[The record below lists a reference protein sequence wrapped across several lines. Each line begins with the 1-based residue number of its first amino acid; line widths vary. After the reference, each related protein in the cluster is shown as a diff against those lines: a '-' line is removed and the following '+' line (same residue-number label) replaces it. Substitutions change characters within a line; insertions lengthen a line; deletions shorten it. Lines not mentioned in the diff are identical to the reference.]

1 MDGPAFVLADALTK
15 LQEDDLDIEDEV
27 LVDAQD
33 AQTQLAAVTRVVDA
47 VAHSCTAV
55 QDAATFTYAQSCI
68 KYVGHLEPDTAH
80 RLLDAILSG
89 FSGLLDELAD
99 TDATATSALAEPLE
113 RYAFL
118 LQWLIQLLEKHRDT
132 FARPKT
138 SARGA
143 RTDGAWSWAAS
154 LPTVLGVLAKALRT
168 VSERLWS
175 SAAMRD
181 TFVSRC
187 ILRPV
192 MLLQEN
198 EAYLKVA
205 PVKLGLF
212 KVTCLA
218 VKLHGQAFNVQTSI
232 MQSLQYY
239 EHLAEPMAELLSVL
253 RVEFDVARLGEDVL
267 RELAAKSFTGL
278 DSKSPRSYGR
288 FLVRMAELN
297 PHSVLKQISLLQKHQ
312 DSESYP
318 MRNAMIEVQGLLI
331 KSLALH
337 PDLGAT
343 DVPADGDD
351 DTPAHR
357 KQIDAFFERLL
368 ERFLD
373 VTTFVRTRA
382 VQVCNGLCDLPAAFP
397 AQRLR
402 MTELAVQ
409 ALEDKSSHVRRHAIL
424 LLVKLILTH
433 PYGALY
439 GGELSMDAWSERHAA
454 VQSRLE
460 QAEAVLTRPLT
471 DEEGTAEA
479 DVSQSDLAPP
489 AMSSADQE
497 QLVQLRLTHT
507 YCTDAL
513 KFMTCLERGV
523 PILVQLLASTNKAE
537 VLASM
542 EFFRVAY
549 EYKIHGA
556 IDGVRAMIHLIWTKD
571 HALVMDDGSQLK
583 GVRSRLIEVYR
594 ALYFEPQAGAPP
606 AENTARIARNMIE
619 RTFGATLAELTSLE
633 QLLSVM
639 HGEGLVDRAVIDTLW
654 DVYAT
659 TRPIARAQRRGAI
672 MVLSMLAKADRGI
685 VADHIDTLLRIG
697 LGPFGAK
704 DLLLAQH
711 TCIALQRVSGSAKKV
726 KGALSDSNV
735 RYPMSHPM
743 FARLRAVVIMPG
755 EATGCDAAW
764 FGVAEHAIEAIY
776 LLGEQPDAL
785 CTELVRHSTLHAFSG
800 GPHAAYSL
808 AQALF
813 VVGHVAL
820 KQIVYLELVERECKR
835 RKAQKEAG
843 TDGKPASELDQV
855 AEQAEDDLGELFGFI
870 RDRELLYGPQSL
882 LALYGPLVTHL
893 CSTMRQQSYAPLR
906 RAAALTLC
914 KFMCISSEYC
924 EANLGLLLHLLR
936 ASEDEVVR
944 ANAVIGLGDVAVCF
958 GTLVDENSERLYAG
972 LGDPDLGV
980 KKNTLMVLTHLIL
993 NGMIKVKGQLGELA
1007 KCLEDEEPRVS
1018 DLAKLF
1024 FSELAMKENAVY
1036 NNLPDII
1043 SHLSSGAHAV
1053 DEATFVNTMRFIF
1066 TFIDKERQAEN
1077 VIEKLCQR
1085 FRLTSE
1091 ERQWRDIAYCL
1102 SLLPYRSE
1110 RSIKKL
1116 LDGLP
1121 YYQDKLYVPDV
1132 HQRFSEILAK
1142 MQQEKADALAKT
1154 GETDLRELE
1163 DVLAQAAEP
1172 RAEPHEEEAQPEV
1185 QLDAQ
1190 EADAEAQLE
1199 TQPEVKVEVKPERRR
1214 TRRRAAA

>member
-1 MDGPAFVLADALTK
+1 MDPAFVLADALTK
-15 LQEDDLDIEDEV
+15 LQEDDLDIDDEV
-27 LVDAQD
+27 LIDAQD
-33 AQTQLAAVTRVVDA
+33 AQAQLASVTRVVDA

-55 QDAATFTYAQSCI
+55 QDAATFTYAQSCV
-68 KYVGHLEPDTAH
+68 KHVGHLEPDTAH

-99 TDATATSALAEPLE
+99 TEVSAAGALAEPLE

-118 LQWLIQLLEKHRDT
+118 LQWLVQLLEKHRDH
-132 FARPKT
+132 FSRPKT
-138 SARGA
+138 TARGA
-143 RTDGAWSWAAS
+143 RAESAWAWASS

-205 PVKLGLF
+205 PIKVGLF

-253 RVEFDVARLGEDVL
+253 RNEFDVARLGEDVL
-267 RELAAKSFTGL
+267 RELAGKSFTSL

-297 PHSVLKQISLLQKHQ
+297 PRSVLKQISLLQTHQ

-331 KSLALH
+331 KDLALH
-337 PDLGAT
+337 PDLGA
-343 DVPADGDD
+343 DAPGDGDD
-351 DTPAHR
+351 DMPAHR

-382 VQVCNGLCDLPAAFP
+382 IQVCNGLCDLPAAFP

-402 MTELAVQ
+402 MTEFAVQ

-439 GGELSMDAWSERHAA
+439 GGELSADAWSERHAA
-454 VQSRLE
+454 VKARLE
-460 QAEAVLTRPLT
+460 QAEAALTRPLT
-471 DEEGTAEA
+471 EDEAPA
-479 DVSQSDLAPP
+479 DADASQSELAPP
-489 AMSSADQE
+489 AMSAADQE

-513 KFMTCLERGV
+513 QFMACLERGV

-549 EYKIHGA
+549 EYKIQGA
-556 IDGVRAMIHLIWTKD
+556 VDGVRAMIHLIWTKD

-594 ALYFEPQAGAPP
+594 ALYFEPQAGVPP

-639 HGEGLVDRAVIDTLW
+639 HAEGLVDRSVIDTLW
-654 DVYAT
+654 DVYAA

-672 MVLSMLAKADRGI
+672 MVLSMLAKADRGM

-697 LGPFGAK
+697 LGPLGAK

-735 RYPMSHPM
+735 RYPMTHPM
-743 FARLRAVVIMPG
+743 FARLRAVIAMPG

-785 CTELVRHSTLHAFSG
+785 CTELVRHTTLHAFG
-800 GPHAAYSL
+800 GAPHAPYSL

-813 VVGHVAL
+813 VAGHVAL

-835 RKAQKEAG
+835 RKAQKDAG
-843 TDGKPASELDQV
+843 ADAKPASELDQV
-855 AEQAEDDLGELFGFI
+855 AEQAEDDLGELFGLI
-870 RDRELLYGPQSL
+870 RDRELLYAPQSL

-936 ASEDEVVR
+936 ASQDEVVR

-972 LGDPDLGV
+972 LGDSDLGV

-1142 MQQEKADALAKT
+1142 THQGKAGALAKT

-1172 RAEPHEEEAQPEV
+1172 SEAQAQPEPQEAQPE
-1185 QLDAQ
+1185 
-1190 EADAEAQLE
+1190 AEAE
-1199 TQPEVKVEVKPERRR
+1199 APPEAKVEAKPERRR
-1214 TRRRAAA
+1214 TRRRA

>member
-1 MDGPAFVLADALTK
+1 MDGAAFVLADALTK
-15 LQEDDLDIEDEV
+15 LQEDDLDMDDEV

-33 AQTQLAAVTRVVDA
+33 AQTQLASVTRVVDA

-55 QDAATFTYAQSCI
+55 QDTATFTYAQSCI
-68 KYVGHLEPDTAH
+68 KHVGHLEPDTAH

-89 FSGLLDELAD
+89 FSGLLEELAE
-99 TDATATSALAEPLE
+99 AEASAASALAEPLE

-118 LQWLIQLLEKHRDT
+118 LQWLVQLLEKHKDH
-132 FARPKT
+132 FSRPKT
-138 SARGA
+138 SARTP
-143 RTDGAWSWAAS
+143 RPETTWTWASS

-205 PVKLGLF
+205 SIKLGLF

-253 RVEFDVARLGEDVL
+253 RVEFDVQRLGEDVL
-267 RELAAKSFTGL
+267 RELAGKSFTSL
-278 DSKSPRSYGR
+278 DTKSPRSYGR

-297 PHSVLKQISLLQKHQ
+297 PRSVLKQISLLQKHQ

-318 MRNAMIEVQGLLI
+318 MRNAMIEVHGLLL
-331 KSLALH
+331 KDLALH

-343 DVPADGDD
+343 DVPADGDND
-351 DTPAHR
+351 DDDDAPAYR
-357 KQIDAFFERLL
+357 KQINAFFERLL

-382 VQVCNGLCDLPAAFP
+382 IQVCNSLCDLPAAFP
-397 AQRLR
+397 PQRLR

-439 GGELSMDAWSERHAA
+439 GGELSFDAWSERHAA
-454 VQSRLE
+454 VQARLE
-460 QAEAVLTRPLT
+460 QAEATLTRPLT
-471 DEEGTAEA
+471 DE
-479 DVSQSDLAPP
+479 DVPTSETDADLAPP

-513 KFMTCLERGV
+513 QFMACLERGV

-549 EYKIHGA
+549 EYKIRGA
-556 IDGVRAMIHLIWTKD
+556 ADGVRAMIHLIWTKD

-594 ALYFEPQAGAPP
+594 ALYFEPQEGVSL

-685 VADHIDTLLRIG
+685 VADHIDTLLRMG
-697 LGPFGAK
+697 LGPLGAK

-726 KGALSDSNV
+726 KGALSDTNV

-743 FARLRAVVIMPG
+743 FARLRAVVAMPG

-785 CTELVRHSTLHAFSG
+785 CTELVRHCTLHAFSG
-800 GPHAAYSL
+800 ASHAAYSL

-813 VVGHVAL
+813 VAGHVAL

-843 TDGKPASELDQV
+843 ADAKPVSELDQV
-855 AEQAEDDLGELFGFI
+855 AEQAEDDLGELFALI

-882 LALYGPLVTHL
+882 LALYGPLVTYL

-936 ASEDEVVR
+936 ASQDEVVR

-958 GTLVDENSERLYAG
+958 GTLVDENSGRLYAG

-1085 FRLTSE
+1085 FRLTAE

-1116 LDGLP
+1116 LEGLP

-1132 HQRFSEILAK
+1132 HQRFTDILTK
-1142 MQQEKADALAKT
+1142 MRQGKAAALAKS

-1172 RAEPHEEEAQPEV
+1172 SEAVAHVDTKAPADSQPSTQDEAQTDPLPE
-1185 QLDAQ
+1185 A
-1190 EADAEAQLE
+1190 
-1199 TQPEVKVEVKPERRR
+1199 KPERRR
-1214 TRRRAAA
+1214 PRRRVAT